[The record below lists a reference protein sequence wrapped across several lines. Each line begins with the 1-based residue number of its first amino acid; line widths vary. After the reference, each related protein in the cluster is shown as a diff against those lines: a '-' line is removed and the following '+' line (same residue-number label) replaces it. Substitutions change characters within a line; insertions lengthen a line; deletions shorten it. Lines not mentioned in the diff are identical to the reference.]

1 MEDKAINITNRTL
14 NLHIYALDN
23 EKNESDELFE
33 IMEKE
38 YRSGAPGLAI
48 TDRNSL
54 KGFYHAYF
62 RSRRYED
69 FKIIYGMEL
78 SVLDGIDVP
87 DNRNIHRTE
96 PNVITILVKTQEGMK
111 NLYHLSTEINLN
123 NSKIEGVGR
132 SLLYQ
137 YRSGL
142 LLGSG
147 RANSMLLEAL
157 LSNEYNKAEEI
168 AKEAKAGQFISV
180 YLNNK
185 SKILPRPISI
195 CGIDK
200 EAGTLRIVYRTV
212 GDGTKEL
219 SDYKEG
225 EMVKILGPLGN
236 GFTQKD
242 KKAILIGGGIG
253 IPPML
258 ELMKQ
263 LDCDKTAVLGY
274 RDSDMFLKD
283 EFEAVGDVVISTE
296 DGSFGTKGNVIDAI
310 KEQGV
315 EGSIIYACGP
325 TPMLRGIKAYAEEMG
340 IEAQISMEERMACGI
355 GACLACVCKSK
366 DVDSHSHVHNKRVCK
381 DGPVF
386 DAREVEL

>member
-1 MEDKAINITNRTL
+1 MQTKGTKFEETAI
-14 NLHIYALDN
+14 
-23 EKNESDELFE
+23 
-33 IMEKE
+33 
-38 YRSGAPGLAI
+38 
-48 TDRNSL
+48 
-54 KGFYHAYF
+54 
-62 RSRRYED
+62 
-69 FKIIYGMEL
+69 II
-78 SVLDGIDVP
+78 
-87 DNRNIHRTE
+87 R
-96 PNVITILVKTQEGMK
+96 Q
-111 NLYHLSTEINLN
+111 
-123 NSKIEGVGR
+123 
-132 SLLYQ
+132 
-137 YRSGL
+137 
-142 LLGSG
+142 
-147 RANSMLLEAL
+147 
-157 LSNEYNKAEEI
+157 EEI
-168 AKEAKAGQFISV
+168 ADDIYSMWLRTEHIAAHAKAGQFVSV
-180 YLNNK
+180 YCNEGSRL
-185 SKILPRPISI
+185 LPRPISI
-195 CGIDK
+195 CEIDRK
-200 EAGTLRIVYRTV
+200 DGAIRLVYRV
-212 GDGTKEL
+212 AGKGTAEFSGMRTGMQLK
-219 SDYKEG
+219 
-225 EMVKILGPLGN
+225 VVGPLGN
-236 GFTQKD
+236 GFPQKN
-242 KKAILIGGGIG
+242 KKAFLIGGGIG

-355 GACLACVCKSK
+355 GACLACVCRSK